1 MSLPVKTWYSPNDS
15 HQKFLAVVLSYGLS
29 KKLNRRSFEAVNE
42 SHIDIFDFESEI
54 ADVVVYDINNS
65 YKPALI
71 VEFCREEEIQSTLR
85 SVEIIAEIY
94 GIKESFVHNTTSGVW
109 YKISSKTTTFTSD
122 STLFMLSLQQLFSH
136 SLENYF

>member
-1 MSLPVKTWYSPNDS
+1 MTLPIKTWSSPNDS
-15 HQKFLAVVLSYGLS
+15 EQKFLAAVLAYGLS

-42 SHIDIFDFESEI
+42 SHIDIFDFESDI
-54 ADVVVYDINNS
+54 ADVVVYDINNY

-85 SVEIIAEIY
+85 TVEIIAEIY
-94 GIKESFVHNTTSGVW
+94 GVKESFVYNTTSGVW
-109 YKISSKTTTFTSD
+109 YKISSKTVAFTSD
-122 STLFMLSLQQLFSH
+122 STLFRLALQQLVSH